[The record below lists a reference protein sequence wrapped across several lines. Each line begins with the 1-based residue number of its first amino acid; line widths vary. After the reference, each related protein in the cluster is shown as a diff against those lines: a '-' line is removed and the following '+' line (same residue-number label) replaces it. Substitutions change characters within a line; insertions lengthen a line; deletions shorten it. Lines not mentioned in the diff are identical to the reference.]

1 MDASAASMVAV
12 EETSTPKR
20 LTATQVSVSTSIVV
34 NLLDEALNNS
44 EVQSMTSVNNSFET
58 LLKTCFKG

>member
-34 NLLDEALNNS
+34 NLMDEALNNS